1 MSAQPADRSAF
12 EFDIRVLTDER
23 DLIAALEVFRTAM
36 VGLPWSVPLSPD
48 VAGKF
53 FESGRTLGAFADG
66 ELVGT
71 VDSTRGSL
79 TLPGGRTVAH
89 AAVTHIGVLPT
100 HTRRGIV
107 SHLVRRQLTDARAT
121 GEVVAT
127 LRASEATIY
136 GRFGYGIASRV
147 ASVTVDTRRG
157 GFRPEVPAGDPV
169 RLLPADQMW
178 DVLPTIHAR
187 IPNTRPGFIT
197 RSSQW
202 WAAQELRYGQ
212 DRGPAYTAVTGPE
225 GAETGFVRYHP
236 VGTETWFGSNE
247 RSIVVDDLFAP
258 SREAFIGLIR
268 FLWELDLVNRIVFP
282 GLPVDTSLPWLLT
295 DQRAV
300 ATTHIRDETWLRILD
315 VEAAL
320 RARTYGD
327 GGSLVLAV
335 HDPLLPENTGTY
347 RIADGHLESVTPG
360 LAADADL
367 ETDVSTLGSAL
378 LGSERWHRL
387 AYPGTVRIG
396 AADALTHADRLFA
409 TGSAAFA
416 GTNF

>member
-1 MSAQPADRSAF
+1 MSAQSADGSAF
-12 EFDIRVLTDER
+12 EFDVRVLTDER

-36 VGLPWSVPLSPD
+36 VGLPWSAPIPPEI
-48 VAGKF
+48 AGKF
-53 FESGRTLGAFADG
+53 FEVGRTLGAFADG

-107 SHLVRRQLTDARAT
+107 SHLVRRQLTDARDA

-147 ASVTVDTRRG
+147 TSVTADTRRS

-169 RLLPADQMW
+169 RLLPADRIW

-197 RSSQW
+197 RPSQW
-202 WAAQELRYGQ
+202 WAAQELRYDP
-212 DRGPAYTAVTGPE
+212 DRGPAYTAVAGPE

-236 VGTETWFGSNE
+236 VGTETWFGNHE

-258 SREAFIGLIR
+258 SREAFVGLIR
-268 FLWELDLVNRIVFP
+268 FLWELDLVDRIVFLA
-282 GLPVDTSLPWLLT
+282 LPVDTSLPWLLI

-300 ATTHIRDETWLRILD
+300 VTTGIRDETWLRILD
-315 VEAAL
+315 IEAAL
-320 RARTYGD
+320 RTRTYGD

-347 RIADGHLESVTPG
+347 RIADGRFEAVTPG
-360 LAADADL
+360 VASDADL
-367 ETDVSTLGSAL
+367 ETDVATLGSVL
-378 LGSERWHRL
+378 LGSMHWHQL
-387 AYPGTVRIG
+387 AYSGAVRTG
-396 AADALTHADRLFA
+396 SVDALARADRLFT